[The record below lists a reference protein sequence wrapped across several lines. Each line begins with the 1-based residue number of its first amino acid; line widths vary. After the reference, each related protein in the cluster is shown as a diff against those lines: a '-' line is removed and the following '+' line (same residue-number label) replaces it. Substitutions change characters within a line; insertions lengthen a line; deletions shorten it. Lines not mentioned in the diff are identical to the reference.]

1 MNDLAV
7 ILEQRAAVITNALDE
22 HRSQLTQA
30 REVCD
35 RLSAEVDRLVAAL
48 EETQR
53 VQAALAG
60 IRGQ

>member
-7 ILEQRAAVITNALDE
+7 ILEQRAAAITNALDE
-22 HRSQLTQA
+22 QRSQLAQA

-35 RLSAEVDRLVAAL
+35 RLSAEVDRMVAAL